1 MKKVVQTQKKDAYQ
15 HCFFDFGCNAYRTLK
30 IELDCPFPE
39 NIEIVVSESAIGDKA
54 EHTTDYRTFIQQ
66 IIQTG
71 VGHQVIDFNIP
82 QYIPAYGCN
91 PYCSCPPGADTE
103 IAPFRYVEIN
113 RHYGEITV
121 HRTAYYVDGWEDDES
136 DFSCSSE
143 ALQKVWDFCKY
154 SIKAESIFDKYV
166 DGERERMPYEADVMI
181 NQLGHFCNSCGNFDT
196 ARNTIDYFFEFG
208 QYTWPTEWRLQTPRL
223 IYDYLMYSGD
233 TRSVQRWL
241 PML

>member
-15 HCFFDFGCNAYRTLK
+15 HCFFDFGCNAYSTLK

-39 NIEIVVSESAIGDKA
+39 NIEIIVSESAIGDQA
-54 EHTTDYRTFIQQ
+54 EHTIDYRTFIQR

-103 IAPFRYVEIN
+103 VAPFRYVEIN

-136 DFSCSSE
+136 DFSCSDE

-166 DGERERMPYEADVMI
+166 DGERERMPYEADMMI

-196 ARNTIDYFFEFG
+196 ARNTIDYFFDG
-208 QYTWPTEWRLQTPRL
+208 
-223 IYDYLMYSGD
+223 G
-233 TRSVQRWL
+233 VV
-241 PML
+241 